1 MDSKFNAVSRQCFY
15 PEADDDFELEEYLGR
30 WYQVAG
36 TRAPFTAGCSCIYA
50 EYALN
55 DNGTV
60 NVFNGCQVG
69 NQSITI
75 QGTASPADE
84 IYGDE
89 GVFRVQFPGQPPAEC
104 PGPNYIVQYYEDDW
118 AIVQTSNFSTLF
130 LLSREQNPSEAD
142 ID

>member
-1 MDSKFNAVSRQCFY
+1 MYSPRLLLRQ
-15 PEADDDFELEEYLGR
+15 
-30 WYQVAG
+30 
-36 TRAPFTAGCSCIYA
+36 
-50 EYALN
+50 

-104 PGPNYIVQYYEDDW
+104 PGPNYIVQCRPSLHRLRSKTDGQSDYEDDW

-130 LLSREQNPSEAD
+130 LLSREQNPPEAD
-142 ID
+142 IDVSLD